1 MLQGSPVD
9 KRNAKMMTKSELDR
23 FMTAYDD
30 EDEENL
36 AEQNRETAS
45 QRQAREF
52 EERSHRRHQKLLKE
66 TPMEA
71 RSVR

>member
-1 MLQGSPVD
+1 MIRAIVGRKDHGPDETPQELRLRQE
-9 KRNAKMMTKSELDR
+9 RETKEK
-23 FMTAYDD
+23 
-30 EDEENL
+30 L

-52 EERSHRRHQKLLKE
+52 EERSHRRHQRLLKE